1 MNTAVDADEPL
12 ACVQLSISFILIT
25 VDNGLMTT
33 PLCGTFFDQQE
44 QLASNGGMAVRSS
57 IRVLCCERSDRWLS
71 QGLLGISCF
80 QSASAAPWTDRGL
93 WALGSGIVAGLVI
106 DLIFVNLVSCLSSR
120 LSAQSTANTNA
131 PLAGELARIQPC
143 KQVEQADAERGRGLE
158 HSLDVHI

>member
-57 IRVLCCERSDRWLS
+57 IRVLCCERSDRW
-71 QGLLGISCF
+71 
-80 QSASAAPWTDRGL
+80 A
-93 WALGSGIVAGLVI
+93 
-106 DLIFVNLVSCLSSR
+106 
-120 LSAQSTANTNA
+120 
-131 PLAGELARIQPC
+131 LAGTARDI
-143 KQVEQADAERGRGLE
+143 VL
-158 HSLDVHI
+158 